1 MQDSF
6 ADEADGLIIACPFLD
21 SMQEES
27 TDRPD

>member
-6 ADEADGLIIACPFLD
+6 ADEADELISACPILD
-21 SMQEES
+21 SMYEES